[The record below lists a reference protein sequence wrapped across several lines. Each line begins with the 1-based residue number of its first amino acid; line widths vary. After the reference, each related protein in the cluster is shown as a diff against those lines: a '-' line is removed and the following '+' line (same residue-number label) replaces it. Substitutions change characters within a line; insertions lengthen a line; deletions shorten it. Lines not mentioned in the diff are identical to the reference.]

1 MDSRDLTTKQADEL
15 YQRLRPMF
23 SYLVDLQ
30 SRMEQRQFDA
40 DDRLYLEVKAAR
52 YAMQLLYIGSFAG
65 PRMGAIRGAH
75 YFLPLHCDCQPQ
87 RPLAY

>member
-30 SRMEQRQFDA
+30 TRMEQRQFDA

-52 YAMQLLYIGSFAG
+52 YAMQLLCKDVHRIVCG
-65 PRMGAIRGAH
+65 PSYGGDRRAE
-75 YFLPLHCDCQPQ
+75 
-87 RPLAY
+87 

>member
-1 MDSRDLTTKQADEL
+1 MDSRDLTTEQADEL

-23 SYLVDLQ
+23 SYLVNLQ

-52 YAMQLLYIGSFAG
+52 YALQLLCDDVHRIVCG
-65 PRMGAIRGAH
+65 PSYGGDKRA
-75 YFLPLHCDCQPQ
+75 D
-87 RPLAY
+87 